1 MREVQY
7 RKDGRQWLPLG
18 AFARGVFETQ
28 WRPPASGLYRFRH
41 RLVDRNGDPL
51 SQWGYSDRLE
61 VAVRPPPP
69 FYGAVPPDGCPPA
82 ERGVL
87 GQLWIAP
94 DGRVWRRGPDVWT
107 TDELDNGI
115 LARFDDQPF
124 WHQRGGTLF
133 VLAYTAAF
141 ADERTLP
148 ASMGSLKLGFVE
160 YRPATHRWLL
170 DFFSATPYS
179 GERTGSNLPDSVAE
193 HLAVAVR
200 ADDDGNSAWSQ
211 VQDTDEADPYLW
223 IDDAGDAVFAGR
235 TTSFTGQVLFVDLSK
250 RCPDDPL
257 NPWVPEPPLGVV
269 GLDGRGIEWISS
281 LAATDDAIPA
291 GEIPPNTLPYDA
303 ARNDDGDDVGVRIV
317 GGAVSAASSGGRLWF
332 DEDQQTSK
340 TSPFAVSMFREVPGQ
355 PARGAV
361 PDATWGAWQ
370 GPVFRRLWAADGG
383 DGATYL
389 EAKIFKKVTR
399 QASGNTP
406 STPADTTI
414 AFSATGFTWSAPD
427 GWSKTIPNFD
437 VHTEFLFCASSLF
450 DSTATSAEWGD
461 PALCDDLPDLNVIYS
476 DRSDTQPANPGGSD
490 RQTVSRDPPDGWHDR
505 VQDVPAGDGPIWVSV
520 GLRQADQNQFTWSDA
535 AKFEGQDGDAGDDGK
550 TYLEAKIFKKVT
562 RQASGNTP
570 STPADTTI
578 AFSATGFTWSAPDGW
593 SKTIPNFDVHTEFLF
608 CASSLFDSTATS
620 AEWGDPALC
629 DDLPDLNVIYS
640 DRSDTQPANPGG
652 SDRQTVSRDPPDGWH
667 DRVQDVPAGDGPI
680 WVSVGLRQAEQ
691 TQFTWSDAAKFEGQD
706 ATRVSLASIVR
717 FWSNIGNIA
726 SQSVTW
732 SQGNTRIARLNVF
745 VDGRLSGGVRQCQM
759 RLSGMSGVTVKVD
772 GRVRAGN
779 TYSTSWNAV
788 PCEHTI
794 EIAGAVCEVVI
805 AAPETTTVADRP
817 GLLFMRT
824 GGTEFTPRSADVTW
838 RNGPEHRTVRFT
850 PRFSSNRLQV
860 TAATVSGTLG
870 AVPGTINF
878 DDDAYLSGRSRSE
891 DASVDDVPVTIYIV
905 DAGL

>member
-520 GLRQADQNQFTWSDA
+520 GLRQA
-535 AKFEGQDGDAGDDGK
+535 
-550 TYLEAKIFKKVT
+550 
-562 RQASGNTP
+562 
-570 STPADTTI
+570 
-578 AFSATGFTWSAPDGW
+578 
-593 SKTIPNFDVHTEFLF
+593 
-608 CASSLFDSTATS
+608 
-620 AEWGDPALC
+620 
-629 DDLPDLNVIYS
+629 
-640 DRSDTQPANPGG
+640 
-652 SDRQTVSRDPPDGWH
+652 
-667 DRVQDVPAGDGPI
+667 
-680 WVSVGLRQAEQ
+680 EQ